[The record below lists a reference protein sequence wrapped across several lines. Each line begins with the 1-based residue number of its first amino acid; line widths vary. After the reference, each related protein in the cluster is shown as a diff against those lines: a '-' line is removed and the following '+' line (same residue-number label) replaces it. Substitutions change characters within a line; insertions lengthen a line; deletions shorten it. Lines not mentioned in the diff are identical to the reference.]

1 MLMKSI
7 KSILQAVCQ
16 NGFIRNNLKKN
27 KNILKKICELKAIK
41 NIIR

>member
-7 KSILQAVCQ
+7 KSKVQAVCQ
-16 NGFIRNNLKKN
+16 NGFVRNNLKKN

-41 NIIR
+41 NIIK

>member
-1 MLMKSI
+1 MFIQSI

-41 NIIR
+41 NIIK

>member
-7 KSILQAVCQ
+7 KSIAQAVCQ
-16 NGFIRNNLKKN
+16 NGFMRNNLKKN

-41 NIIR
+41 NIIK